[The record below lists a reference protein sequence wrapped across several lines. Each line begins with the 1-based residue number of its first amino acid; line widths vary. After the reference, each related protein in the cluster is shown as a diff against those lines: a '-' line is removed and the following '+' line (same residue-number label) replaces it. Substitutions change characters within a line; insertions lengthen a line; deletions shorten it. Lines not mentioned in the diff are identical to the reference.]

1 MERLTDNQKAHML
14 DGFVKALTA
23 EGNIKKKAELF
34 DYIVAQENNADVINI
49 MASRGDI
56 DIDAHDINPDVDK
69 NPNYYLNCFVRLVEE
84 SLNNRL
90 ISVPDSKVRTFELLD
105 EKSHNVNRPFKLTI
119 VGYLN
124 MNGIIPDMDEFMD
137 DDDDDW
143 DGIIDND
150 DWEDDDDDDDDADD
164 DADMNDL
171 MESAFKAGYTAE
183 YTKPSESAADVAKE
197 ASESM

>member
-1 MERLTDNQKAHML
+1 ML

-34 DYIVAQENNADVINI
+34 DYIVALENNVDVINI

-56 DIDAHDINPDVDK
+56 DVNAHDINPDVDK

-84 SLNNRL
+84 SLNDRL

-105 EKSHNVNRPFKLTI
+105 EKSHSVNRPFKLTI

-143 DGIIDND
+143 DGIIDDD
-150 DWEDDDDDDDDADD
+150 DWEDDDDDDADD

-171 MESAFKAGYTAE
+171 MESAFKAGYAAE
-183 YTKPSESAADVAKE
+183 CTKPSESAADVIKE